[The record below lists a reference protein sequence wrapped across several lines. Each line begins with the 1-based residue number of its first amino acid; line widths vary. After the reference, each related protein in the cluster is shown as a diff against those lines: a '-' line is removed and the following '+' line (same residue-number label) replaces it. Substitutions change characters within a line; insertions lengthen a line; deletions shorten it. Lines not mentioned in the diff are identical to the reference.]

1 MDRVTSISKAE
12 DKAVETFNQYKSKPE
27 FIVRSVMQG
36 ATGYPFYNLSKL
48 EFRPSQK
55 GINSLL
61 DDPSIAG
68 RQLRFSPF
76 ADSRFLKRSM

>member
-36 ATGYPFYNLSKL
+36 ANCGLVRSP
-48 EFRPSQK
+48 
-55 GINSLL
+55 
-61 DDPSIAG
+61 IAV
-68 RQLRFSPF
+68 F
-76 ADSRFLKRSM
+76 